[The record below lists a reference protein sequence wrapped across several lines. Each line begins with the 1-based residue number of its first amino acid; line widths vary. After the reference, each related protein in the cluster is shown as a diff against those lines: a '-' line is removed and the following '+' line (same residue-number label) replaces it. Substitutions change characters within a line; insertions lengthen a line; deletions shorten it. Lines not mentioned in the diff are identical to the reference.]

1 MVPSFKIHI
10 SHALCTE
17 ILQVWTFS
25 HQLRIE
31 IAGYPHIALEDICQH
46 CNQEVES
53 GYHFICNHHCIT
65 RPAKVIFVTFGPL
78 CRVMEYYE
86 HRQFALLK
94 HKGIERASL
103 THLPNQ
109 KTLTYFFNR
118 YYEGHS

>member
-1 MVPSFKIHI
+1 M
-10 SHALCTE
+10 ALDGP
-17 ILQVWTFS
+17 IG
-25 HQLRIE
+25 QL
-31 IAGYPHIALEDICQH
+31 